1 MRAAGALQ
9 TPAEYKES
17 PGGNARRQKIPQVS
31 RPTPPF
37 RTVRGFL
44 RPGGEYGKLAA
55 PSIRSF
61 DYRLRMTRSPFR
73 RLAFGTL
80 RRLLYLWV
88 RSETIN
94 QSAFTLKLDR
104 SKPVLYVLQQPSAS
118 DLAVVDR
125 ECTKAGL
132 PRPVLP
138 VAVGDTLEPAAFF
151 YLTPEPGWFG
161 GQDKRGTSPTL
172 VRVLDAIQQH
182 AVDDAQIIPVTV
194 FWGQSPD
201 RETSPW
207 KLLFADSWAVTGRLR
222 KLVSI
227 LILGRKTRV
236 QFSAPIHLR
245 ELIAQGK
252 GPERTQRMVQRIL
265 RVHFRNQKTAVIGP
279 DLSHRRNLVKGL
291 VHSDLVRQAIAEEAE
306 REKIS
311 PAKAEAQALKY
322 GNEIASDF
330 AYTAIRFLEVV
341 LSWFWNKLYEGI
353 KVNHIEG
360 VQDIAQGHEV
370 IYVPC
375 HRSHIDYLLLS
386 YLLFRNGL
394 TPPHI
399 AAGINLNMPVIG
411 GLLRRGGAFF
421 MRRTFKGNPLYTAVF
436 NEYLHTLFSRGFPV
450 EYFVEGGRSRTGRM
464 LHPKTGMLAIT
475 LRSFLRSSRLP
486 VVFVPVYIGYE
497 RVLEGRT
504 YLGELRGA
512 SKKKESI
519 FDIFKVIG
527 ALKLRF
533 GSVAVNFG
541 EPIKLAEFLDQEQP
555 DWREQELGPQ
565 FRPQW
570 LNETTNRLATRVARH
585 LNDAAAI
592 NPVNLVALALLSTS
606 RLALDERALTRV
618 LDLYLALLRAV
629 PYSPHA
635 TLPEGDGQ
643 ALIQYVQ
650 SMNLLAEQKDALGK
664 ILYLD
669 EQNAVLM
676 TYYRNNVL
684 HIFALPAL
692 LASFFQSSGR
702 SSREQILR
710 YTRALYPYLQA
721 ELFIRWNLDE
731 LDAVV
736 DQWLAAFVEQGLL
749 KFENDTYVRPAPS
762 SRQFVLLT
770 LLSRAI
776 AQTLQRFY
784 MAIALLLNAGQN
796 QLTAEE
802 LEDLCTVMAQR
813 LSILHGLNAPEFFDK
828 SLFRHF
834 IQTLLDQRVLRQDD
848 AGKLSYHPALGDLA
862 EGAAKRVLP
871 AEIRLSIRQ
880 VALERQGE
888 AEAEAPVDA
897 P

>member
-1 MRAAGALQ
+1 
-9 TPAEYKES
+9 
-17 PGGNARRQKIPQVS
+17 
-31 RPTPPF
+31 
-37 RTVRGFL
+37 
-44 RPGGEYGKLAA
+44 
-55 PSIRSF
+55 
-61 DYRLRMTRSPFR
+61 MTRSPFR

-138 VAVGDTLEPAAFF
+138 VAVGDSLEPAAFF

-291 VHSDLVRQAIAEEAE
+291 VHAPLVRQAIAEEAE

-421 MRRTFKGNPLYTAVF
+421 MRRTFKGNPLYTSVF

-486 VVFVPVYIGYE
+486 IVFVPVYIGYE

-541 EPIKLAEFLDQEQP
+541 EPIKLAEFLDQQQP
-555 DWREQELGPQ
+555 DWRAQELGPQ
-565 FRPQW
+565 FRPAW
-570 LNETTNRLATRVARH
+570 LNDTTNRLAVRIARH

-650 SMNLLAEQKDALGK
+650 SMDLLAEQKDALGK

-684 HIFALPAL
+684 HIFALPGL

-749 KFENDTYVRPAPS
+749 KVENDVYVRPAPS

-770 LLSRAI
+770 LMSRAI

-802 LEDLCTVMAQR
+802 LENLCTVMAQR

-828 SLFRHF
+828 TLFRHF
-834 IQTLLDQRVLRQDD
+834 IQTLLDQRVLRQGE
-848 AGKLSYHPALGDLA
+848 AGKLSYHPELGDLA
-862 EGAAKRVLP
+862 EGAAKRVLT

-880 VALERQGE
+880 VALERQTDE
-888 AEAEAPVDA
+888 APQDEPQAEAS
-897 P
+897 

>member
-1 MRAAGALQ
+1 
-9 TPAEYKES
+9 
-17 PGGNARRQKIPQVS
+17 
-31 RPTPPF
+31 
-37 RTVRGFL
+37 
-44 RPGGEYGKLAA
+44 
-55 PSIRSF
+55 
-61 DYRLRMTRSPFR
+61 MTRSPFR

-291 VHSDLVRQAIAEEAE
+291 VHAPQVRQVIAEEAE

-360 VQDIAQGHEV
+360 VQEIAQGHEV

-486 VVFVPVYIGYE
+486 IVFVPVYIGYE

-555 DWREQELGPQ
+555 TWRDQELGPQ
-565 FRPQW
+565 YRPEW
-570 LNETTNRLATRVARH
+570 LSDTTNKLATRVARH

-702 SSREQILR
+702 MSREQILR

-736 DQWLAAFVEQGLL
+736 DQWLEAFVEQGLL
-749 KFENDTYVRPAPS
+749 KFENETYVRPAPS

-770 LLSRAI
+770 LLSRSI

-796 QLTAEE
+796 QLAAEE

-834 IQTLLDQRVLRQDD
+834 IQTLLDQRVLRQDE

-888 AEAEAPVDA
+888 AETEAPVDA

>member
-1 MRAAGALQ
+1 
-9 TPAEYKES
+9 
-17 PGGNARRQKIPQVS
+17 
-31 RPTPPF
+31 
-37 RTVRGFL
+37 
-44 RPGGEYGKLAA
+44 
-55 PSIRSF
+55 
-61 DYRLRMTRSPFR
+61 MTRSPFR

-888 AEAEAPVDA
+888 AETEAPVDA

>member
-1 MRAAGALQ
+1 
-9 TPAEYKES
+9 
-17 PGGNARRQKIPQVS
+17 
-31 RPTPPF
+31 
-37 RTVRGFL
+37 
-44 RPGGEYGKLAA
+44 
-55 PSIRSF
+55 
-61 DYRLRMTRSPFR
+61 MTRSPFR

-138 VAVGDTLEPAAFF
+138 VAVGDSLEPAAFF

-291 VHSDLVRQAIAEEAE
+291 VHAPLVRQAIAEEAE

-421 MRRTFKGNPLYTAVF
+421 MRRTFKGNPLYTSVF

-486 VVFVPVYIGYE
+486 IVFVPVYIGYE

-541 EPIKLAEFLDQEQP
+541 EPIKLAEFLDQQQP
-555 DWREQELGPQ
+555 DWRAQELGPQ
-565 FRPQW
+565 FRPAW
-570 LNETTNRLATRVARH
+570 LNDTTNRLAVRIARH

-650 SMNLLAEQKDALGK
+650 SMDLLAEQKDALGK

-684 HIFALPAL
+684 HIFALPGL

-736 DQWLAAFVEQGLL
+736 DQWLAAFAEQGLL
-749 KFENDTYVRPAPS
+749 KVENDVYVRPAPS

-770 LLSRAI
+770 LMSRAI

-802 LEDLCTVMAQR
+802 LENLCTVMAQR

-828 SLFRHF
+828 TLFRHF
-834 IQTLLDQRVLRQDD
+834 IQTLLDQRVLRQDE
-848 AGKLSYHPALGDLA
+848 AGKLSYHPELGDLA
-862 EGAAKRVLP
+862 EGAAKRVLT

-880 VALERQGE
+880 VALERQTD
-888 AEAEAPVDA
+888 EAPQDEPQA
-897 P
+897 

>member
-1 MRAAGALQ
+1 
-9 TPAEYKES
+9 
-17 PGGNARRQKIPQVS
+17 
-31 RPTPPF
+31 
-37 RTVRGFL
+37 
-44 RPGGEYGKLAA
+44 
-55 PSIRSF
+55 
-61 DYRLRMTRSPFR
+61 MTRSPFR

-138 VAVGDTLEPAAFF
+138 VAVGDSLEPAAFF

-291 VHSDLVRQAIAEEAE
+291 VHAPLVRQAIAEEAE

-421 MRRTFKGNPLYTAVF
+421 MRRTFKGNPLYTSVF

-486 VVFVPVYIGYE
+486 IVFVPVYIGYE

-541 EPIKLAEFLDQEQP
+541 EPIKLAEFLDQQQP
-555 DWREQELGPQ
+555 DWRAQELGPQ
-565 FRPQW
+565 FRPAW
-570 LNETTNRLATRVARH
+570 LNDTTNRLAVRIARH

-650 SMNLLAEQKDALGK
+650 SMDLLAEQKDALGK

-684 HIFALPAL
+684 HIFALPGL

-749 KFENDTYVRPAPS
+749 KVENDVYVRPAPS

-770 LLSRAI
+770 LMSRAI

-802 LEDLCTVMAQR
+802 LENLCTVMAQR

-828 SLFRHF
+828 TLFRHF
-834 IQTLLDQRVLRQDD
+834 IQTLLDQRVLRQDE
-848 AGKLSYHPALGDLA
+848 AGKLSYHPELGDLA
-862 EGAAKRVLP
+862 EGAAKRVLT

-880 VALERQGE
+880 VALERQTDE
-888 AEAEAPVDA
+888 APRDEPQAEAS
-897 P
+897 

>member
-1 MRAAGALQ
+1 
-9 TPAEYKES
+9 
-17 PGGNARRQKIPQVS
+17 
-31 RPTPPF
+31 
-37 RTVRGFL
+37 
-44 RPGGEYGKLAA
+44 
-55 PSIRSF
+55 
-61 DYRLRMTRSPFR
+61 MTRSPFR

-138 VAVGDTLEPAAFF
+138 VAVGDSLEPAAFF

-291 VHSDLVRQAIAEEAE
+291 VHAPLVRQAIAEEAE

-421 MRRTFKGNPLYTAVF
+421 MRRTFKGNPLYTSVF

-486 VVFVPVYIGYE
+486 IVFVPVYIGYE

-541 EPIKLAEFLDQEQP
+541 EPIKLAEFLDQQQP
-555 DWREQELGPQ
+555 DWRAQELGPQ
-565 FRPQW
+565 FRPAW
-570 LNETTNRLATRVARH
+570 LNDTTNRLAVRIARH

-618 LDLYLALLRAV
+618 LDLYLTLLRAV

-635 TLPEGDGQ
+635 TLPEGNGQ

-650 SMNLLAEQKDALGK
+650 SMDLLAEQKDALGK

-684 HIFALPAL
+684 HIFALPGL

-749 KFENDTYVRPAPS
+749 KVENDVYVRPAPS

-770 LLSRAI
+770 LMSRAI

-802 LEDLCTVMAQR
+802 LENLCTVMAQR

-828 SLFRHF
+828 TLFRHF
-834 IQTLLDQRVLRQDD
+834 IQTLLDQRVLRQDE
-848 AGKLSYHPALGDLA
+848 AGKLSYHPELGDLA
-862 EGAAKRVLP
+862 EGAAKRVLT

-880 VALERQGE
+880 VALERQTDE
-888 AEAEAPVDA
+888 APQDEPQAEAP
-897 P
+897 

>member
-1 MRAAGALQ
+1 
-9 TPAEYKES
+9 
-17 PGGNARRQKIPQVS
+17 
-31 RPTPPF
+31 
-37 RTVRGFL
+37 
-44 RPGGEYGKLAA
+44 
-55 PSIRSF
+55 
-61 DYRLRMTRSPFR
+61 MTRSPFH
-73 RLAFGTL
+73 RLVFGTL
-80 RRLLYLWV
+80 RRVLYLWV

-104 SKPVLYVLQQPSAS
+104 SKPVFYVLQLPSLS
-118 DLAVVDR
+118 DLAVVDT
-125 ECTKAGL
+125 ECRKAGL

-138 VAVGDTLEPAAFF
+138 VSVGALDEPAAFF
-151 YLTPEPGWFG
+151 YLTPEPDWLGR
-161 GQDKRGTSPTL
+161 QDKRGTSPTL
-172 VRVLDAIQQH
+172 QRLVSALSQH
-182 AVDDAQIIPVTV
+182 AVDDAQIIPVSV

-222 KLVSI
+222 RLVSI

-236 QFSAPIHLR
+236 QFSTPIHLR
-245 ELIAQGK
+245 ELVEQDK
-252 GPERTQRMVQRIL
+252 GHERTLRMVQRIL
-265 RVHFRNQKTAVIGP
+265 RVHFRNQKAAVIGP
-279 DLSHRRNLVKGL
+279 DVSHRRNLVKGL
-291 VHSDLVRQAIAEEAE
+291 VHGPQVRQAILDEAE
-306 REKIS
+306 RENIS
-311 PAKAEAQALKY
+311 LEKAESQALRY
-322 GNEIASDF
+322 GNEIASDYT
-330 AYTAIRFLEVV
+330 YTAIRFLELV
-341 LSWFWNKLYEGI
+341 LSWFWNKIYDGI

-360 VQDIAQGHEV
+360 VQDVAQGHEV

-386 YLLFRNGL
+386 YLLFKNGL

-436 NEYLHTLFSRGFPV
+436 NEYLHTLFSKGFPV

-464 LHPKTGMLAIT
+464 LQPKTGMLAIT
-475 LRSFLRSSRLP
+475 LRSFLRSNRLP

-527 ALKLRF
+527 ALKQRF
-533 GSVAVNFG
+533 GHVWVNFG
-541 EPIKLAEFLDQEQP
+541 EPIKLAEFLDSEQP
-555 DWREQELGPQ
+555 DWRSQDYGSQ
-565 FRPQW
+565 FRPDW
-570 LNETTNRLATRVARH
+570 LNSTTNRLGTRVAQH
-585 LNDAAAI
+585 LNEAAAI

-606 RLALDERALTRV
+606 KLALDDRALARV
-618 LDLYLALLRAV
+618 LDLYLALLRKV
-629 PYSPHA
+629 PYSPHT

-643 ALIQYVQ
+643 ALIDYVQ
-650 SMNLLAEQKDALGK
+650 KMDLLAEQKDALGK

-669 EQNAVLM
+669 EHNAVLM

-692 LASFFQSSGR
+692 LASFFQSSAR
-702 SSREQILR
+702 MSREQILR
-710 YTRALYPYLQA
+710 FTKALYPYLQS
-721 ELFIRWNLDE
+721 ELFIRWSLEE
-731 LDAVV
+731 LDAVI

-749 KFENDTYVRPAPS
+749 TLDGDIYVRPAPS
-762 SRQFVLLT
+762 SREFVLLT
-770 LLSRAI
+770 LLARAI
-776 AQTLQRFY
+776 VQTLQRFY
-784 MAIALLLNAGQN
+784 MATALLLNAGQN
-796 QLTAEE
+796 AISAEE

-834 IQTLLDQRVLRQDD
+834 IQSLLDQGVLRQDE
-848 AGKLSYHPALGDLA
+848 AGKLSHHPLLNELA

-880 VALERQGE
+880 VAMDRNEDV
-888 AEAEAPVDA
+888 AEPV
-897 P
+897 

>member
-1 MRAAGALQ
+1 
-9 TPAEYKES
+9 
-17 PGGNARRQKIPQVS
+17 
-31 RPTPPF
+31 
-37 RTVRGFL
+37 
-44 RPGGEYGKLAA
+44 
-55 PSIRSF
+55 
-61 DYRLRMTRSPFR
+61 MTRPPLH
-73 RLAFGTL
+73 RLVFGIL
-80 RRLLYLWV
+80 RRMLYLWV

-104 SKPVLYVLQQPSAS
+104 SKPVFYVLQQPSTS
-118 DLAVVDR
+118 DLAVVDT
-125 ECTKAGL
+125 ECRKAGL
-132 PRPVLP
+132 PRPILP
-138 VAVGDTLEPAAFF
+138 VAVGELLEPAAFF
-151 YLTPEPGWFG
+151 YLMPEPSWLGR
-161 GQDKRGTSPTL
+161 QDKRGISPTL
-172 VRVLDAIQQH
+172 QRLVSALSQQ
-182 AVDDAQIIPVTV
+182 AVDDAQIIPVSV

-201 RETSPW
+201 RETSAW

-222 KLVSI
+222 RLVSI

-236 QFSAPIHLR
+236 QFSTPIHLR
-245 ELIAQGK
+245 ELIEQDK
-252 GPERTQRMVQRIL
+252 GHERTLRMVQRIL
-265 RVHFRNQKTAVIGP
+265 RVHFRNQKSAVIGP
-279 DLSHRRNLVKGL
+279 DVSHRRNLVKGL
-291 VHSDLVRQAIAEEAE
+291 VHGPQVRQAIIEEAE
-306 REKIS
+306 RENIS
-311 PAKAEAQALKY
+311 LEKAESQALRY
-322 GNEIASDF
+322 GNEIASDYT
-330 AYTAIRFLEVV
+330 YTAIRFLEVV
-341 LSWFWNKLYEGI
+341 LSWFWNKIYDGI

-360 VQDIAQGHEV
+360 VQDVAQGHEV

-386 YLLFRNGL
+386 YLLFKNGL

-436 NEYLHTLFSRGFPV
+436 NEYLHTLFSKGFPV

-464 LHPKTGMLAIT
+464 LQPKTGMLAIT
-475 LRSFLRSSRLP
+475 VRSFLRSNRLP

-527 ALKLRF
+527 ALKQRF
-533 GSVAVNFG
+533 GHVWVNFG
-541 EPIKLAEFLDQEQP
+541 EPIKLAEFLDRVQP
-555 DWREQELGPQ
+555 NWREQDYGTQ
-565 FRPQW
+565 YRPAW
-570 LNETTNRLATRVARH
+570 LNEATNNLGERVAQH
-585 LNDAAAI
+585 LNEAAAI
-592 NPVNLVALALLSTS
+592 NPVNLVALVLLSTS
-606 RLALDERALTRV
+606 KLALDERALSRV
-618 LDLYLALLRAV
+618 LDLYLALLRSV
-629 PYSPHA
+629 PYSPHT
-635 TLPEGDGQ
+635 TLPDGNGQ
-643 ALIQYVQ
+643 ALIEYVQ
-650 SMNLLAEQKDALGK
+650 KMELLAEQKDALGK

-692 LASFFQSSGR
+692 LASFFQSSAR
-702 SSREQILR
+702 MNREQILR
-710 YTRALYPYLQA
+710 FTRALYPYLQS

-736 DQWLAAFVEQGLL
+736 NQWLAAFVEQGLL
-749 KFENDTYVRPAPS
+749 KLDGDMYVRPAPS
-762 SRQFVLLT
+762 SREFVLLT
-770 LLSRAI
+770 LLARAI
-776 AQTLQRFY
+776 VQTLQRFY
-784 MAIALLLNAGQN
+784 MATALLLNAGQN
-796 QLTAEE
+796 AISAEE

-834 IQTLLDQRVLRQDD
+834 IQSLLDQGVLRQDE
-848 AGKLSYHPALGDLA
+848 AGKLSHHLLLSELA

-880 VALERQGE
+880 VAMDRNENV
-888 AEAEAPVDA
+888 AEPV
-897 P
+897 

>member
-1 MRAAGALQ
+1 
-9 TPAEYKES
+9 
-17 PGGNARRQKIPQVS
+17 
-31 RPTPPF
+31 
-37 RTVRGFL
+37 
-44 RPGGEYGKLAA
+44 
-55 PSIRSF
+55 
-61 DYRLRMTRSPFR
+61 MTRSPLR
-73 RLAFGTL
+73 RLVFGTL

-94 QSAFTLKLDR
+94 QSAFSLKLDR
-104 SKPVLYVLQQPSAS
+104 SKPVFYVLQLPSLS
-118 DLAVVDR
+118 DLAVVDT
-125 ECTKAGL
+125 ECRKAGL

-138 VAVGDTLEPAAFF
+138 VAVGELLEPAAFF
-151 YLTPEPGWFG
+151 YLTPEPDWLGR
-161 GQDKRGTSPTL
+161 QDKRGISPTL
-172 VRVLDAIQQH
+172 QRLVSALAQH
-182 AVDDAQIIPVTV
+182 AVDDAQIVPVSV

-201 RETSPW
+201 RETSAW

-222 KLVSI
+222 RLASI

-236 QFSAPIHLR
+236 QFSTPIQLR
-245 ELIAQGK
+245 ELVAQDK
-252 GPERTQRMVQRIL
+252 GHERTLRMVQRIL
-265 RVHFRNQKTAVIGP
+265 RVHFRQQKAAVIGP
-279 DLSHRRNLVKGL
+279 DVSHRRNLVKGL
-291 VHSDLVRQAIAEEAE
+291 VHGPQVRQAIIEHAE
-306 REKIS
+306 RENITLR
-311 PAKAEAQALKY
+311 KAEALVLRY
-322 GNEIASDF
+322 GNEIASD
-330 AYTAIRFLEVV
+330 YTYTVIRFLELL
-341 LSWFWNKLYEGI
+341 LSWFWNKIYDGI

-360 VQDIAQGHEV
+360 VQEVAQGHEV

-399 AAGINLNMPVIG
+399 AAGINLNMPLIG

-421 MRRTFKGNPLYTAVF
+421 MRRTFKGNPLYSAVF
-436 NEYLHTLFSRGFPV
+436 NEYLHTLFSKGFPV

-464 LHPKTGMLAIT
+464 LQPKTGMLAIT
-475 LRSFLRSSRLP
+475 LRSFLRSHRLP
-486 VVFVPVYIGYE
+486 VVFVPVYVGYE

-519 FDIFKVIG
+519 FDLFRVVG
-527 ALKLRF
+527 ALKQRF
-533 GSVAVNFG
+533 GQVWVNFG

-555 DWREQELGPQ
+555 GWRRQELAP
-565 FRPQW
+565 FYRPSW
-570 LNETTNRLATRVARH
+570 LNEATHRLGQRVAQH
-585 LNDAAAI
+585 LNEAAAI

-606 RLALDERALTRV
+606 KLALDDRALARV
-618 LDLYLALLRAV
+618 LDLYLALLRRV
-629 PYSPHA
+629 PYSRHT

-643 ALIQYVQ
+643 ALIEYVQ
-650 SMNLLAEQKDALGK
+650 GMDLLAEQRDALGK

-669 EQNAVLM
+669 EHNAVLM

-692 LASFFQSSGR
+692 LTSFFQSSAR
-702 SSREQILR
+702 MSREQILR

-721 ELFIRWNLDE
+721 ELFIRWNLE
-731 LDAVV
+731 QLDAVV

-749 KFENDTYVRPAPS
+749 SFEADVYVRPLPS
-762 SRQFVLLT
+762 SRHFVLLT
-770 LLSRAI
+770 LLSRTI

-784 MAIALLLNAGQN
+784 MATALLLNAGQHAIS
-796 QLTAEE
+796 AEE
-802 LEDLCTVMAQR
+802 LEDLCSVMAQR

-834 IQTLLDQRVLRQDD
+834 IQTQLDQGVLRRDA
-848 AGKLSYHPALGDLA
+848 AGKLSHHPLLGELA

-880 VALERQGE
+880 VAMDSSEDVLE
-888 AEAEAPVDA
+888 PV
-897 P
+897 

>member
-1 MRAAGALQ
+1 
-9 TPAEYKES
+9 
-17 PGGNARRQKIPQVS
+17 
-31 RPTPPF
+31 
-37 RTVRGFL
+37 
-44 RPGGEYGKLAA
+44 
-55 PSIRSF
+55 
-61 DYRLRMTRSPFR
+61 MTRSPFR
-73 RLAFGTL
+73 RLVFGTL

-104 SKPVLYVLQQPSAS
+104 SKPVFYVLQLPSLS
-118 DLAVVDR
+118 DLAVVDT
-125 ECTKAGL
+125 ECRKAGL
-132 PRPVLP
+132 PRPILP
-138 VAVGDTLEPAAFF
+138 VAVGDLLEPAAFF
-151 YLTPEPGWFG
+151 YLTPEPDWLGR
-161 GQDKRGTSPTL
+161 QDKRGIAPTL
-172 VRVLDAIQQH
+172 QRLISALSQH
-182 AVDDAQIIPVTV
+182 AVDDAQIIPVSV

-201 RETSPW
+201 RETSAW

-222 KLVSI
+222 RLVSI

-236 QFSAPIHLR
+236 QFSTPIHLR
-245 ELIAQGK
+245 ELVEQDK
-252 GPERTQRMVQRIL
+252 GHERTLRMVQRIL
-265 RVHFRNQKTAVIGP
+265 RVHFRNQKAAVIGP
-279 DLSHRRNLVKGL
+279 DVSHRRNLVKGL
-291 VHSDLVRQAIAEEAE
+291 VHEPQVRQAIIEQAE
-306 REKIS
+306 RDNIS
-311 PAKAEAQALKY
+311 LKKAEAMALRY
-322 GNEIASDF
+322 GNEIASD
-330 AYTAIRFLEVV
+330 YTYTVIRFLELL
-341 LSWFWNKLYEGI
+341 LSWFWNKIYDGI

-360 VQDIAQGHEV
+360 VQEVAQGHEV

-399 AAGINLNMPVIG
+399 AAGINLNMPIIG

-436 NEYLHTLFSRGFPV
+436 NEYLHSLFSKGFPV

-464 LHPKTGMLAIT
+464 LQPKTGMLAIT
-475 LRSFLRSSRLP
+475 LRSFLRSHRLP
-486 VVFVPVYIGYE
+486 VVFVPVYVGYE

-527 ALKLRF
+527 ALKQRF
-533 GSVAVNFG
+533 GQVWVNFG
-541 EPIKLAEFLDQEQP
+541 EPIKLAEFLDQQQP
-555 DWREQELGPQ
+555 DWRSQDLAPHY
-565 FRPQW
+565 RPSW
-570 LNETTNRLATRVARH
+570 LNEATSKLGQRVAQH
-585 LNDAAAI
+585 LNEAAAI

-606 RLALDERALTRV
+606 KLALDEPALARV
-618 LDLYLALLRAV
+618 LDLYLALLRRV
-629 PYSPHA
+629 PYSPHC

-643 ALIQYVQ
+643 ALIEYVQ
-650 SMNLLAEQKDALGK
+650 GMGLLAEQRDALGK

-669 EQNAVLM
+669 EHNAVLM

-692 LASFFQSSGR
+692 LTSFFQSSAR
-702 SSREQILR
+702 ISREQILR

-721 ELFIRWNLDE
+721 ELFMRWSLDE

-749 KFENDTYVRPAPS
+749 TFEADVYVRPLPS
-762 SRQFVLLT
+762 SRHFVLLT
-770 LLSRAI
+770 LLSRTI

-784 MAIALLLNAGQN
+784 MATALLLNAGQHAIS
-796 QLTAEE
+796 AEE

-834 IQTLLDQRVLRQDD
+834 IQTLLDQRVLRQDP
-848 AGKLSYHPALGDLA
+848 AGKLSHHPLLNELA

-880 VALERQGE
+880 VAMDSSEDVPE
-888 AEAEAPVDA
+888 PV
-897 P
+897 